1 MAKRMPNLM
10 AVLGLLAVAGYQ
22 HRDKLGELLGRAQE
36 ALSGAAGAS
45 GTHRPAQGAD
55 RELGEAF
62 EGDAGGTVSGGLGEL
77 IDRFR
82 QAGEADTA
90 ESWVRQG
97 PNQPL
102 RTDSLERA
110 LGGSLI
116 DELSAKTGLDRAEIL
131 ARLSNDLPRA
141 VDDLTP
147 EGHLPTSREASRFW

>member
-45 GTHRPAQGAD
+45 GAHRPAQGAG

-102 RTDSLERA
+102 RQDSLERA

-131 ARLSNDLPRA
+131 ARLSSDLPRA